1 MLLKSK
7 KNHKGFLFK
16 ADQHIWKDH
25 CSFPVL
31 RETFRCSVFAR
42 DWLRRPSSLDETALP
57 SVYFCPLLNLAMSCT
72 FKSAE
77 CGSHSALL
85 VVSVVLLCIN
95 NSTSVATSNKLR
107 GAETR
112 LTVPNIGVDF
122 LVSSAQSTKGLF
134 LDTR

>member
-1 MLLKSK
+1 MLC
-7 KNHKGFLFK
+7 LFI
-16 ADQHIWKDH
+16 DRLHRT
-25 CSFPVL
+25 S
-31 RETFRCSVFAR
+31 R
-42 DWLRRPSSLDETALP
+42 LDETAVP
-57 SVYFCPLLNLAMSCT
+57 SVYFCPLLNLAMSST

-95 NSTSVATSNKLR
+95 NSTSVATSNKLH

-112 LTVPNIGVDF
+112 LTVPNAGVDF

-134 LDTR
+134 LDTRGIVKLLVLAQNLAA